1 MTQLNDIKKMY
12 DEASD
17 SISNQTKKIE
27 YLKSELSQIA
37 QDFKRFQ
44 DEKTELEFKL
54 KEINEKIFEKEEQ
67 IRKIWMPH
75 IAGAE
80 HATLDVGGF
89 ILETKPKL
97 NVAVEERSQAISW
110 LMEHGYKDAMKWDL
124 HTQTMYKIAREHY
137 EKAETIPGLTY
148 KYFQMIKIK

>member
-1 MTQLNDIKKMY
+1 MTQLDDIKKMY

-17 SISNQTKKIE
+17 AISNQTKKIE
-27 YLKSELSQIA
+27 YLKSELSEIA

-44 DEKTELEFKL
+44 DEKAELEFQL
-54 KEINEKIFEKEEQ
+54 KEINKKISEKEEQ

-80 HATLDVGGF
+80 YATLDVGGF
-89 ILETKPKL
+89 ILETKPTL
-97 NVAVEERSQAISW
+97 TVAVEERERAINW
-110 LMEHGYKDAMKWDL
+110 LMDHGYKDAMKWDL

-137 EKAETIPGLTY
+137 DKAETIPGLTY
-148 KYFQMIKIK
+148 KYFQKIKIK